1 MVVLGIVEGTQ
12 GGMGTYLISFSLLRN
27 DSYDDR
33 LDRIMAEIQA
43 GPWWGETGSLMICEA
58 PEPIDEF
65 CARVFPPWNFD
76 ESCDITVIFDLESGE
91 ARSLG
96 RLRDYNLYNLVPWM
110 KRL

>member
-1 MVVLGIVEGTQ
+1 MGI
-12 GGMGTYLISFSLLRN
+12 YLISFNLLRN
-27 DSYDDR
+27 DTYDDR
-33 LDRIMAEIQA
+33 FERVMAEIQV

-65 CARVFPPWNFD
+65 CARVLGPWNFD
-76 ESCDITVIFDLESGE
+76 ELSDIAVIFDLESGE

-96 RLRDYNLYNLVPWM
+96 RLRDYSLCSIVPWL